1 MKKIISILLL
11 SFTLLFSLIAYATKV
26 ALIYDSGGKFD
37 KSFNE
42 SAYNAAEKFKA
53 DTGNDYMEFEAAN
66 NAQIEQGL
74 RKLAQRGANV
84 IVAMGF
90 AMADAVA
97 AVSAEY
103 PETNFTIVDVNWLQ
117 GDNLQQIVFKEH
129 EGSFLVGMIA
139 AMKSKSGTV
148 GFVGGMDIPLIRK
161 FHGGY
166 EQGAKYINP
175 DINVLMNMTGTTPE
189 AWNNPTK
196 GAELTK
202 AQIDKGADVIYQ
214 AAGGTGIGVLQA
226 AADAGVYGI
235 GVDANQNYMHPGS
248 VLTSMLKRVDV
259 AVYNAFK
266 TTMDGT
272 YETGVFTLGLAED
285 GVGWSL
291 DEHNESLISA
301 DMKAAVEQA
310 KADIISGKINVV
322 DVSAQ

>member
-1 MKKIISILLL
+1 MKKIISLLLL
-11 SFTLLFSLIAYATKV
+11 SFFLLFSVNVSAANV

-42 SAYNAAEKFKA
+42 SAYNAAEKYKA

-90 AMADAVA
+90 AMADAVS
-97 AVSAEY
+97 AVAAEY
-103 PETNFTIVDVNWLQ
+103 PDVNFTIVDVNWLQ

-139 AMKSKSGTV
+139 AMKSESGTV

-266 TTMDGT
+266 STMDGT

-285 GVGWSL
+285 GVGWAL

-301 DMKAAVEQA
+301 DMKTAVEQA

>member
-1 MKKIISILLL
+1 MKKIISLLLL
-11 SFTLLFSLIAYATKV
+11 SFFLLFSVNVSAANV

-90 AMADAVA
+90 AMADAVS
-97 AVSAEY
+97 AVAAEY
-103 PETNFTIVDVNWLQ
+103 PDVNFTIVDVNWLQ

-310 KADIISGKINVV
+310 KADIISGKIDVV